1 MRCVSPW
8 YNRTSW
14 LGVKHQLTYLLDVCV
29 CVHAVGRKIK
39 QVYIY
44 ILNIAQCEL
53 NQWLAGIFLVEFQQ
67 AGQVKPEH
75 LTLMS
80 EWCSRWK
87 NSRPPAVK
95 RLERDDE
102 TIECLKCYWCK
113 PGATSSR
120 KNVKIPERVLLPLVT
135 LFLCKTTWV
144 IVWTHATSV
153 DRSEAEVS
161 VTSEHVNVSAGSGR
175 HSRQLEIWES
185 WNTSA
190 WG

>member
-1 MRCVSPW
+1 MC
-8 YNRTSW
+8 
-14 LGVKHQLTYLLDVCV
+14 VCV
-29 CVHAVGRKIK
+29 CSGEKNK
-39 QVYIY
+39 TSIY

-53 NQWLAGIFLVEFQQ
+53 NQWLAGMISGGVP
-67 AGQVKPEH
+67 AGGPAETRA
-75 LTLMS
+75 LNTLMS

-87 NSRPPAVK
+87 HSRPPAVK
-95 RLERDDE
+95 QLERDDE
-102 TIECLKCYWCK
+102 TIECLECYWCK
-113 PGATSSR
+113 PGAISSR

-135 LFLCKTTWV
+135 LFLRKTTWV
-144 IVWTHATSV
+144 IVWTRAISV